1 MAASPRPAVGGGS
14 PAPGPLRVRVLTWEG
29 PPGTPVDRRLS
40 PGELGLQLDRL
51 PRGARA
57 SLGPGRP
64 APLPHLRVLP
74 RGARSLTLLG
84 SAETLRS
91 LPGAWERAPR
101 PLALLAGPVGRALA
115 NFFSEAPRPWRLAHG
130 RALTVGA
137 VPRIMGVVNV
147 TPDSFFDG
155 GRLRSPDEAAAY
167 ARLLASQGADLLDVG
182 GESTRPGARPLSP
195 SQELR
200 RVLPVVERLART
212 SETLLSVDTRH
223 AEVARQALRA
233 GAHVVNDVGGFRDP
247 ALRRV
252 VRREEAGA
260 VVMHMRGTPRTMQRD
275 VRYRDLRAEVYAFLE
290 DRTRL
295 AEDEGIPPEA
305 LVVDPGLGFGK
316 SFPGTW
322 ELLGHVREFRALGYP
337 VLVGASRKGFLGA
350 LLGGAPPAER
360 LEVSVAAAL
369 LAVERGAAVVRVH
382 DVGPTARALRVLR
395 ALRPGPAGAGPSG
408 VGGSGAGSSGASKGP
423 ARAGSPARGPPSP
436 RRPRPG
442 RPGPG
447 PGSRSPREAP

>member
-1 MAASPRPAVGGGS
+1 
-14 PAPGPLRVRVLTWEG
+14 
-29 PPGTPVDRRLS
+29 
-40 PGELGLQLDRL
+40 
-51 PRGARA
+51 
-57 SLGPGRP
+57 
-64 APLPHLRVLP
+64 
-74 RGARSLTLLG
+74 
-84 SAETLRS
+84 
-91 LPGAWERAPR
+91 
-101 PLALLAGPVGRALA
+101 
-115 NFFSEAPRPWRLAHG
+115 
-130 RALTVGA
+130 
-137 VPRIMGVVNV
+137 MGVVNV

-167 ARLLASQGADLLDVG
+167 ARSLASQGADLLDVG

-316 SFPGTW
+316 SFSGTW
-322 ELLGHVREFRALGYP
+322 ELLGHVRELRALGYP

-408 VGGSGAGSSGASKGP
+408 VCGSGAGSSGASKGP

-447 PGSRSPREAP
+447 PGSRPPREAP